1 MQVEGTRLY
10 RVRDVAEHFDV
21 SVATIYRAIESGQ
34 LQALKLG
41 TGTGT
46 FRVPGT
52 AVLAYAQACVQAAYD
67 SWFPTDLSGDHADR
81 ESSGGRGGSAVGVAG

>member
-34 LQALKLG
+34 LTALKLG

-46 FRVPGT
+46 FRVTGA
-52 AVLAYAQACVQAAYD
+52 AVVAYAEACVQAAYAA
-67 SWFPTDLSGDHADR
+67 WFPGGTSGDHADDQPAALG
-81 ESSGGRGGSAVGVAG
+81 ESVVGASR